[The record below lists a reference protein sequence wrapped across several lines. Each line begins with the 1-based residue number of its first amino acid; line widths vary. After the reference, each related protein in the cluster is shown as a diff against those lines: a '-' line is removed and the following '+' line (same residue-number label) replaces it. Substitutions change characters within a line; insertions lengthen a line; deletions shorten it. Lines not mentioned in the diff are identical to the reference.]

1 MSTYH
6 FTAYL
11 ASVSEVSDADVD
23 RLFEAGCDDGTP
35 VSRNGEACI
44 AFSRVADSLDSAIRS
59 AIADIARGGQQVS
72 RAELESDDLE
82 ELARAPTAQSA

>member
-11 ASVSEVSDADVD
+11 AGLGELSDEAVD

-35 VSRNGEACI
+35 LSRDGEARI

-59 AIADIARGGQQVS
+59 AIADIARGGQRVA
-72 RAELESDDLE
+72 RVELESDDLE
-82 ELARAPTAQSA
+82 ELSRSPAAQSA